1 MFENYKSLREFGEE
15 EAKCMDLVSEHYHYF
30 AFLTLLSQNIV
41 FKDIYN
47 SIIECAATV
56 EKLNKNCRFNK
67 KYIDKVLEDFKKRDL
82 SLAIYVHQDMI
93 TRQDV
98 LKNFL
103 GRDDI
108 KALKHIV
115 LSLKLID
122 FLITAQNMIEE
133 KEKEETTK

>member
-15 EAKCMDLVSEHYHYF
+15 ERKCMDLVSEHYHYL

-41 FKDIYN
+41 FKDINN

-56 EKLNKNCRFNK
+56 EKLNTDFKFNK
-67 KYIDKVLEDFKKRDL
+67 EYINKVFEDFKKRDL

-93 TRQDV
+93 TRQDM

-103 GRDDI
+103 GKEDI

-133 KEKEETTK
+133 KEETTK